1 MHVELAV
8 ALDSDGVGHDGKLCD
23 GGANITIA
31 GDLERLLGEIV
42 NMGPQIVGPI
52 SPLCTLPWGAL
63 SAANV
68 PTSS

>member
-1 MHVELAV
+1 
-8 ALDSDGVGHDGKLCD
+8 
-23 GGANITIA
+23 
-31 GDLERLLGEIV
+31 LLGEIV